1 MDLVIAFIIFSGAMI
16 GSLICDF
23 SMLWALLAGF
33 AGFMGVGVH
42 RGFALTHLLRMA
54 WDGMKASFIVIRVM
68 LTIGVL
74 TGLWRSAG
82 TFAIL
87 TTWGLQLITPSMFI
101 LAAFLLSCTLRR
113 PDRKSVV

>member
-1 MDLVIAFIIFSGAMI
+1 MPAARNRGAVNETQGEKVLGTWIEVTFEMDLVIAFIIFSGAMI

-23 SMLWALLAGF
+23 SMLWSLLAGF

-82 TFAIL
+82 TFAVL
-87 TTWGLQLITPSMFI
+87 T
-101 LAAFLLSCTLRR
+101 A
-113 PDRKSVV
+113 